1 MKQPQSHMVYY
12 LAWLIIG
19 LFCGVFILLLR
30 GDLIVSHPD
39 QQLADTTAQASSSY
53 AEAVAIAA
61 PAVVSIQSTAI
72 VQDVTVE
79 DQGLIL
85 QQLLG
90 QDPPQQP
97 KPRTDVSSGSG
108 VVISADGYILTN
120 YHVIAN
126 HGVIEVELY
135 DGRLVTATL
144 IGSDPETDIAV
155 IKADIGML
163 PVLKIANIHQ
173 MKVGDVVLAIGD
185 PFSIG
190 QTVTQ
195 GIISATGRTRV
206 SQNTYEN
213 FIQTDAAINPGN
225 SGGALINTRGELVG
239 INSNI
244 FSSTGSYQGISFSIP
259 IDLAKQVA
267 ESIIEHGYVVRGWLG
282 VEGQELT
289 QEVLQRLDLGTRH
302 GILITDVDA
311 NGPGDQAGLRRGDI
325 ITRINQ
331 SRIAN
336 TNDVLNMIAAGRPGD
351 EFLIEGIR
359 QRQSF
364 MTTAVLG
371 QRPLMSR

>member
-19 LFCGVFILLLR
+19 LFCGVFILWLR
-30 GDLIVSHPD
+30 GDLLVSYPD
-39 QQLADTTAQASSSY
+39 QQLADTATQASSSY

-90 QDPPQQP
+90 QEPPQQP

-311 NGPGDQAGLRRGDI
+311 NGPGDLAGLRRGDI

>member
-12 LAWLIIG
+12 LAWLMIG

-30 GDLIVSHPD
+30 GDLILSHPD

-90 QDPPQQP
+90 QEPPQQP

>member
-19 LFCGVFILLLR
+19 LFCGVIILWLR
-30 GDLIVSHPD
+30 GDLLVSYPD
-39 QQLADTTAQASSSY
+39 QQLAEATTPASSSY

-364 MTTAVLG
+364 MTSAVLG

>member
-1 MKQPQSHMVYY
+1 MVYY

-19 LFCGVFILLLR
+19 LFCGVFILWLR
-30 GDLIVSHPD
+30 GDLLVSYPD
-39 QQLADTTAQASSSY
+39 QQYPVTTAQASSSY

-90 QDPPQQP
+90 QEPAQRP